1 MNINWERIL
10 TEGGIAYV
18 ERGPNIKKGE
28 IGITCP
34 FCGAADS
41 SQHMGLRDNGWWA
54 CWRNSTHR
62 GKSPVRLLV
71 KLLGVSYYR
80 AREMAGLDNTYVD
93 PDGFGVFADKLLGRV
108 QNVPDR
114 HSSDATP
121 ALVLPTDFWRIERQG
136 RTRRFWDYLVEE
148 RGFGSQDVE
157 ALGQKYQLR
166 AAITGDY
173 KDRVIL
179 PYIVKNQIR
188 QWTGRAIAEARLRY
202 KDLPIETA
210 GLPTKSLLYNVDSH
224 RGRGNIVLAVVEGPF
239 DALKLDFYGRA
250 QGVRAVALSTN
261 NITDDQ
267 LFELE
272 TIAPYFKN
280 TVVMLDTEKE
290 LGIVDSMRVKSKMT
304 SIPRLRIAAVPYGKK
319 DCGEL
324 TQREVFQYT
333 REITDGRRNAL

>member
-1 MNINWERIL
+1 MPNQINWERIL
-10 TEGGIAYV
+10 QEHSIQYV

-41 SQHMGLRDNGWWA
+41 SQHMGLKDNGWWA
-54 CWRNSTHR
+54 CWRNSSHR

-71 KLLGVSYYR
+71 KLLGISYYR
-80 AREMAGLDNTYVD
+80 ARELAGLDNTYID

-108 QNVPDR
+108 KDAPERD
-114 HSSDATP
+114 SSDAGQVL
-121 ALVLPTDFWRIERQG
+121 ALPTDFWHIERQG
-136 RTRRFWDYLVEE
+136 RTRRFWDYLVEQ
-148 RGFGSQDVE
+148 RGFGPRDL
-157 ALGQKYQLR
+157 ADLCQKYQLR
-166 AAITGDY
+166 AAIAGDY

-179 PYIVKNQIR
+179 PYIVQNRIR

-202 KDLPIETA
+202 KDAPIDLA
-210 GLPTKSLLYNVDSH
+210 GLATKSLLYNVDAH
-224 RGRGNIVLAVVEGPF
+224 RGKGNTVLAVVEGPI

-272 TIAPYFKN
+272 AIAPHFKRAL
-280 TVVMLDTEKE
+280 VMLDTEKQ
-290 LGIVDSMRVKSKMT
+290 LGIVDSMRVKAKMT
-304 SIPRLRIAAVPYGKK
+304 QIPNLQIEPVPFGRK

-324 TQREVFQYT
+324 TPREVFQYT
-333 REITDGRRNAL
+333 REITDGIRQ